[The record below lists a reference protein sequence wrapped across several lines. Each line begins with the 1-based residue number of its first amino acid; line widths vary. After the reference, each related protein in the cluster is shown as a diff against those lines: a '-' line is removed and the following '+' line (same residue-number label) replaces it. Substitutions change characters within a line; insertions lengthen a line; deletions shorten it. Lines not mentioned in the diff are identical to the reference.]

1 MMKRLYRKSIILL
14 VVISLVSFNMVQ
26 FTMAGV
32 IDDFLN
38 AIGITSEKN
47 MKNEETEVIDKGIV
61 EYLDSRQREVVAE
74 IDKIY
79 NNIINMDIDALMD
92 SIDYKIPKQTVADI
106 KEYFNDYENG
116 LDNAKYIAGTLKYKI
131 DSITNIGVITIA
143 KITYTYPAIP
153 QIIKKVLPKIVLK
166 NAGIIFG
173 GDITNDT
180 LDSALESIK
189 NELQKKTYEVESI
202 TREFTFGKVNDE
214 WKMIGVDAIV
224 KDLIKYIND
233 LGKNLF

>member
-26 FTMAGV
+26 FTRAGV

-38 AIGITSEKN
+38 VIGITYEKN
-47 MKNEETEVIDKGIV
+47 EKKEENEVIDKGI
-61 EYLDSRQREVVAE
+61 EDYLDNRQKEVVEE
-74 IDKIY
+74 IDEIY

-106 KEYFNDYENG
+106 KEYFSDYENG
-116 LDNAKYIAGTLKYKI
+116 LDNARYIAGTLKYKI
-131 DSITNIGVITIA
+131 DSVTNMGDKVVA
-143 KITYTYPAIP
+143 KITYTYPSIP
-153 QIIKKVLPKIVLK
+153 KIIKKVLPEIVLK

-173 GDITNDT
+173 GNITNDT

-189 NELQKKTYEVESI
+189 NELQKKTYEVESF
-202 TREFTFGKVNDE
+202 TREFIFEKINDE
-214 WKMIGVDAIV
+214 WKMIGADDIV
-224 KDLIKYIND
+224 KDLTKYAND
-233 LGKNLF
+233 LGKNIF